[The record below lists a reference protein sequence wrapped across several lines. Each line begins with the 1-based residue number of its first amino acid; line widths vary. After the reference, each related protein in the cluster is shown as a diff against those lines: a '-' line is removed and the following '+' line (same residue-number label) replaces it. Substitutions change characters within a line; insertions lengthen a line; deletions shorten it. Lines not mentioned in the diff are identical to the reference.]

1 MKDTVDASINAFKGE
16 VFLWEVIITI
26 VVFTSVFYFF
36 KGFKQKEAKTRK
48 ENSNLNTGNN

>member
-26 VVFTSVFYFF
+26 VVFTSAFYFF
-36 KGFKQKEAKTRK
+36 RGFKQKEAKSRK